1 MRSFL
6 VTLLLVAICLS
17 VPDTICA
24 DELEEAINKYSE
36 AIRKNPKDADAFNE
50 RGILWIEKGESDKAI
65 KDVTE
70 AIRLNPLHSDAF
82 NSRGIAWRQKGEI
95 DKAIKDYTEAIR
107 LKHSGALGNRGI
119 LWAEQGDHD
128 KAIKDLTELIQLD
141 PKESIAFSFR
151 GDSWGS
157 KGDHAKAIKDY
168 EEAIRLMPS
177 NRYALNGLAWLFSTA
192 KDPKLRDGNRAVKL
206 ASKACMLSKW
216 KHYGYLSVLSAA
228 YAESGDFKNAI
239 KWQRKAIE
247 LAPNAERQDY
257 RHRLKLYEAGNPFR
271 A

>member
-1 MRSFL
+1 MW
-6 VTLLLVAICLS
+6 V
-17 VPDTICA
+17 
-24 DELEEAINKYSE
+24 
-36 AIRKNPKDADAFNE
+36 
-50 RGILWIEKGESDKAI
+50 EKGESDKAI

-95 DKAIKDYTEAIR
+95 DKAIKDY
-107 LKHSGALGNRGI
+107 
-119 LWAEQGDHD
+119 
-128 KAIKDLTELIQLD
+128 
-141 PKESIAFSFR
+141 
-151 GDSWGS
+151 
-157 KGDHAKAIKDY
+157 

-177 NRYALNGLAWLFSTA
+177 NRYALNGFAWLLSTA

-247 LAPNAERQDY
+247 LAPNAEKQDY
-257 RHRLKLYEAGNPFR
+257 RQRLKLYEAGNPLSSVIDHR
-271 A
+271 RGQAILW